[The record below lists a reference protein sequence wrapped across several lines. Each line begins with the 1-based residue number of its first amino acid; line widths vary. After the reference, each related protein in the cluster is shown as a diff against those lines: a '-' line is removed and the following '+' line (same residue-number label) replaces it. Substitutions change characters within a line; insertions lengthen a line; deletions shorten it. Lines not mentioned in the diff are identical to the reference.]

1 MMKRGAGLMAALFGA
16 VFALILSCAVGQTA
30 HIVGGSVGWTTR
42 IPNATFYSDWASG
55 QTFRVGDTL
64 VFNFMT
70 GLHDVVQVP
79 QASYTACS
87 GNAAIGSP
95 ILTGPANVTLNTTG
109 NHYYICTFGSH
120 CQQGQ
125 RLSIS
130 VRSST
135 GGGAIPPTA
144 APPTT
149 SGGAIPP
156 TATSGGAN
164 PPGATSP
171 TSPGA
176 GSPPGTQGQPGSGAA
191 SWAGSFLFVVLS
203 AGVVLAV

>member
-1 MMKRGAGLMAALFGA
+1 MKRGSLMAALFGTVLA
-16 VFALILSCAVGQTA
+16 VMVSCAVGQTV
-30 HIVGGSVGWTTR
+30 HIVGGSVGWTTQ

-55 QTFRVGDTL
+55 QSFLVGDTL
-64 VFNFMT
+64 VFNFVT
-70 GLHDVVQVP
+70 GRHDVVQVP
-79 QASYTACS
+79 QASYTACT

-95 ILTGPANVTLNTTG
+95 IMNGPANVTLNTTG

-125 RLSIS
+125 RLSITVS
-130 VRSST
+130 PST
-135 GGGAIPPTA
+135 GGGGAIPPTA

-149 SGGAIPP
+149 SGGAVPP

-171 TSPGA
+171 TSPGG
-176 GSPPGTQGQPGSGAA
+176 GSPPGSQGQPGSGAA
-191 SWAGSFLFVVLS
+191 SLAGSFLFVVLS